1 LLPYLAKIDKIK
13 SVRDLQQLLIE
24 MEPVGGIGFIN
35 VGVVD
40 DKNST
45 KTHLS

>member
-1 LLPYLAKIDKIK
+1 M
-13 SVRDLQQLLIE
+13 IE

-35 VGVVD
+35 VGVGAD

-45 KTHLS
+45 KTHLIGVGG